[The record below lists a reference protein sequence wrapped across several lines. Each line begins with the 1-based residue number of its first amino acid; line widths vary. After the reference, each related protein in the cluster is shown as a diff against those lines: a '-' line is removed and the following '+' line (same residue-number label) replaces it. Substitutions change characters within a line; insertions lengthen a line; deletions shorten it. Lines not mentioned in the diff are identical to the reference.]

1 MHTQS
6 ASRSRHS
13 NPGHATDGAIQQ
25 IQGLVSFSSSGRQ
38 LLRRCHGGRQ
48 DYSPLACNRR
58 LPPAKNRP
66 DPALKPTTRHYYRQI
81 ATSLPK
87 VATTLTDCGT
97 KLSDC
102 QLLLRALASFARMS
116 AMPKSTRPFKRWIFI
131 TITCCHTHGA
141 ARMISET
148 CLSPAPPA
156 TVAAISSL
164 SKKSAYPNPACSTL
178 LVRHGTAW
186 SAFRKSLRQ
195 PVQGV
200 PSGSRRDGKR
210 ACTQALP
217 AIASTQPPT

>member
-1 MHTQS
+1 MPQTAQFS
-6 ASRSRHS
+6 KSKVSCLFRHRGG
-13 NPGHATDGAIQQ
+13 NYYAGATVAGKI
-25 IQGLVSFSSSGRQ
+25 I
-38 LLRRCHGGRQ
+38 RRW
-48 DYSPLACNRR
+48 LATGDF
-58 LPPAKNRP
+58 PPAKNRP

-87 VATTLTDCGT
+87 VAATLADCGT

-164 SKKSAYPNPACSTL
+164 SKKSAYPNPACATL